1 MSGKKITKADLVG
14 LVSERAGFD
23 RRDVKPVIDILL
35 EEIKKVMVKSMTI
48 ELRGFGTFEVKV
60 RKGKQKARNP
70 KTGEPVSVPAHGV
83 AVFRP
88 GKELKQDVWVLTK
101 ESSIDTTSGSDV

>member
-1 MSGKKITKADLVG
+1 MNGKKITKADLVE
-14 LVSERAGFD
+14 LVSLKAGFD

-35 EEIKKVMVKSMTI
+35 EEIKRVMVNSMTI

-70 KTGEPVSVPAHGV
+70 KTGEPVSVPAHRV

-88 GKELKQDVWVLTK
+88 GKELKRDVWVLTK
-101 ESSIDTTSGSDV
+101 KSSIDTISGSDV